1 MEMIL
6 KPTEK
11 EMETLTKVSE
21 ITGVD
26 YDGKEWHQDI
36 TANSLIEALRDMIIE
51 YHKLEEELEEQ
62 KEKKFIDAIA
72 SKVAE
77 RMPINSSQED
87 IENLIEA
94 LLSLQNPFV
103 NSEGKPIAI
112 KMSRYEIEKK
122 FARK

>member
-11 EMETLTKVSE
+11 EMETLAKVSE

-62 KEKKFIDAIA
+62 KEYCEKNHTAKRINYYEEYGI
-72 SKVAE
+72 SE
-77 RMPINSSQED
+77 RD
-87 IENLIEA
+87 
-94 LLSLQNPFV
+94 FH
-103 NSEGKPIAI
+103 
-112 KMSRYEIEKK
+112 
-122 FARK
+122 

>member
-1 MEMIL
+1 M
-6 KPTEK
+6 KY
-11 EMETLTKVSE
+11 V
-21 ITGVD
+21 
-26 YDGKEWHQDI
+26 
-36 TANSLIEALRDMIIE
+36 
-51 YHKLEEELEEQ
+51 
-62 KEKKFIDAIA
+62 F
-72 SKVAE
+72 E

-112 KMSRYEIEKK
+112 KMNRYEIERK